1 MEIIRFQGI
10 TIQYYITAQN
20 TAILS
25 NFLVREVLWKGTV
38 SVPKTL
44 LKLGLFTKY

>member
-25 NFLVREVLWKGTV
+25 NFLVREVCGKAQFP
-38 SVPKTL
+38 SPKL
-44 LKLGLFTKY
+44 Y